1 MDNHG
6 AVFVAAVIERDTWN
20 ANVSLVGHENTIQV
34 ASYNPR
40 LFQRNPDIP
49 LPMTSPSKRS
59 IMSDNRSI
67 NDTPTKRS
75 TAESPSKQTMLD
87 GSVEDAP
94 DEEANYGNV
103 FSVVALG
110 ADDRSISIWRTIDA
124 RPLVVAKEAFDR
136 QIMDLS
142 WANDGKSV
150 WACSSD
156 GTIAVLD
163 FAEVESYQPD
173 GSMLVKGGEMK
184 GLASAE
190 LTKDYLKMFDFPWP
204 PPIEANNRYQPNG
217 YPPNAQAQYQ
227 HSSYVA
233 PSYGSGGYHKP
244 AAPSMGTAYHPRPIM
259 PTPQASV
266 SSPGHVPPP
275 INQAQKVT
283 VTKSGKKRIQPTFL
297 GGGSAVTTSSS
308 NAAMHPPLAAQPT
321 TPTQANMYRTGG
333 PQYDSGMDWAP
344 DNGGGYGAGAGSS
357 RHGRTHSSSRQPENG
372 YGNILPGP
380 NVSSPRRHS
389 VSGRRESLG
398 NPYVHGLQ
406 IPPFQN
412 FVAAGVPGQ
421 VVLECRNSED
431 RSGSCCFFRCIC

>member
-1 MDNHG
+1 MNNHG

-20 ANVSLVGHENTIQV
+20 ANISLVGHENTIQV

-49 LPMTSPSKRS
+49 LPLTSPSKRS
-59 IMSDNRSI
+59 MMNDN
-67 NDTPTKRS
+67 TPTKRS
-75 TAESPSKQTMLD
+75 TTESPSKQKMLD

-94 DEEANYGNV
+94 DEEQDYGNV

-163 FAEVESYQPD
+163 FAEVETYQPD
-173 GSMLVKGGEMK
+173 GSVLVKGGEMK
-184 GLASAE
+184 GLTTAE

-204 PPIEANNRYQPNG
+204 PPLEANNRYQPNG

-227 HSSYVA
+227 HSSYA
-233 PSYGSGGYHKP
+233 PSTYGSGGYHKP
-244 AAPSMGTAYHPRPIM
+244 ISPAAYHPRPIM
-259 PTPQASV
+259 PTPQPSA
-266 SSPGHVPPP
+266 SSPGHIPPP

-297 GGGSAVTTSSS
+297 GGGSAVTTSSG
-308 NAAMHPPLAAQPT
+308 NAAMHPPLAPQPT
-321 TPTQANMYRTGG
+321 TPTQANIYRGGG
-333 PQYDSGMDWAP
+333 PVLTSQYDSGMDWAP
-344 DNGGGYGAGAGSS
+344 DNGGYGAGSS
-357 RHGRTHSSSRQPENG
+357 RHGRTHSSSRQSENG
-372 YGNILPGP
+372 YANVLPPPP
-380 NVSSPRRHS
+380 NVASPRRHS
-389 VSGRRESLG
+389 TAGRRESLG
-398 NPYVHGLQ
+398 NSYVHGLQ
-406 IPPFQN
+406 IPPIKS

-421 VVLECRNSED
+421 VVLECRNPED
-431 RSGSCCFFRCIC
+431 PSGTCRFFLRLT